1 VLTYVGVIVGP
12 GYLQDIL
19 QNSPPNLKLEKTFNS
34 YWSQSPPF
42 CSICGAFSIGRVSEL
57 KT

>member
-1 VLTYVGVIVGP
+1 MYGGVTVGP

-19 QNSPPNLKLEKTFNS
+19 QNSLPNLKLEKTFNN

-42 CSICGAFSIGRVSEL
+42 CSICAAFSVGRVSEL
-57 KT
+57 TK